1 MRNMK
6 RKLFALLLTIC
17 LFLSGLPHYEV
28 FADTTEQEEEE
39 TPEIVKVDLGITDFA
54 LAVGHEKE
62 IIIPDYEYE
71 GAILEKRVKWT
82 FSKGAKAKLELTE
95 EGKIRAL
102 GKGKVSLKVKVDY
115 YKDET
120 LIAQGSKFFY
130 VYATRP
136 NISVTDYSYNMYEKK
151 TVNIPL
157 EGCYSLSKVKFKS
170 SSKKLNV
177 KQKGLSLDVTP
188 SKAGKYSVDVTVDEV
203 EFKLNFEVYNLY
215 FKKAPNTIADASSK
229 NWVNG
234 RSMICMKKNDRA
246 SLVMQEPE
254 ETTQK
259 ETEIVAKPQEVE
271 TQEAQ
276 IVANAP
282 SFHAEDKL
290 QWPVAGEVLLDYSM
304 DKAIYFSTMQ
314 QYRYNP
320 SVVIAAKEGD
330 TITAAADATVKKIYH
345 DAQTGDSILFDL
357 GNGYELTY
365 GQLTDI
371 TLKEGQQVKAGD
383 TIGKVAKP
391 TLFYSVE
398 GSNVYFKMTKDG
410 EPVNPLEN
418 ME

>member
-1 MRNMK
+1 MNK
-6 RKLFALLLTIC
+6 RKKR
-17 LFLSGLPHYEV
+17 SGLQKEKVSVIAASV
-28 FADTTEQEEEE
+28 FVLSALTLTGVYMAAQKDSNKEENR
-39 TPEIVKVDLGITDFA
+39 IDFA
-54 LAVGHEKE
+54 Q
-62 IIIPDYEYE
+62 
-71 GAILEKRVKWT
+71 LEQQQN
-82 FSKGAKAKLELTE
+82 KAET
-95 EGKIRAL
+95 
-102 GKGKVSLKVKVDY
+102 
-115 YKDET
+115 KDE
-120 LIAQGSKFFY
+120 LVADGRF
-130 VYATRP
+130 TRDENTDLSQNNDMDVDP
-136 NISVTDYSYNMYEKK
+136 NYME
-151 TVNIPL
+151 VNS
-157 EGCYSLSKVKFKS
+157 G
-170 SSKKLNV
+170 
-177 KQKGLSLDVTP
+177 
-188 SKAGKYSVDVTVDEV
+188 EV
-203 EFKLNFEVYNLY
+203 
-215 FKKAPNTIADASSK
+215 
-229 NWVNG
+229 
-234 RSMICMKKNDRA
+234 KNDRA
-246 SLVMQEPE
+246 SLAMQEPE

-259 ETEIVAKPQEVE
+259 ETEIIAKPQEVE

-383 TIGKVAKP
+383 AVGKVAKP
-391 TLFYSVE
+391 TIFYSVE

>member
-1 MRNMK
+1 MNK
-6 RKLFALLLTIC
+6 RKKR
-17 LFLSGLPHYEV
+17 SGLQKEKVSVIAASV
-28 FADTTEQEEEE
+28 FVLSALTLTGVYMAAQKDSNKEENR
-39 TPEIVKVDLGITDFA
+39 IDFA
-54 LAVGHEKE
+54 Q
-62 IIIPDYEYE
+62 
-71 GAILEKRVKWT
+71 LEQQQN
-82 FSKGAKAKLELTE
+82 
-95 EGKIRAL
+95 
-102 GKGKVSLKVKVDY
+102 KVET
-115 YKDET
+115 KDE
-120 LIAQGSKFFY
+120 LEADGRF
-130 VYATRP
+130 TRDENTDLSQNNDMDVDP
-136 NISVTDYSYNMYEKK
+136 NYME
-151 TVNIPL
+151 VNS
-157 EGCYSLSKVKFKS
+157 G
-170 SSKKLNV
+170 
-177 KQKGLSLDVTP
+177 
-188 SKAGKYSVDVTVDEV
+188 EV
-203 EFKLNFEVYNLY
+203 
-215 FKKAPNTIADASSK
+215 
-229 NWVNG
+229 
-234 RSMICMKKNDRA
+234 KNDRA

-391 TLFYSVE
+391 TIFYSVE